1 MSCPCVLEKQP
12 RLPEEWEDYS
22 ALWGDV
28 ALIKP
33 AQCKSLLTKPQA
45 FRWQAAD
52 GLHPEAILRG
62 DLSCLNR
69 GSL

>member
-22 ALWGDV
+22 SLWGDV

-33 AQCKSLLTKPQA
+33 AQCKSLLTSPKLFTGKQQMGFIPKP
-45 FRWQAAD
+45 FSEVIY
-52 GLHPEAILRG
+52 HV
-62 DLSCLNR
+62 
-69 GSL
+69 